1 MADERIWVRRL
12 KRRFPAGGAVRTG
25 IGDDAAVIRMPGEKD
40 WVITTDQMVEGA
52 HFLRRRQPA
61 RSVGW
66 KALARSLSDIAA
78 MRAKPRYALVALTV
92 PARLDPCWIEQFYSG
107 LGALAKRFK
116 VQVIGGDF
124 ATGPTVAAD
133 VQVIGEVERGRALL
147 RSGARPGQ
155 VIYVTGTLGLSALGE
170 ELTRRPTLSRTLR
183 GLAKAVAAKA
193 QRAHFY
199 PEARVVLARKL
210 PRTASALMDLS
221 DGLSLDLHRLCEASR
236 VGARLFRD
244 KIPCFALPSKLEG
257 RLKTSALDLALH
269 GGEDYELLFTAPRS
283 ARIPKNIAGIAVTR
297 IGETTKSRSI
307 LLCDSEGD
315 RKGTKLTPGG
325 WDHFVRAKKKS
336 KKGRRQPTMLV
347 SRK

>member
-1 MADERIWVRRL
+1 MADERTWVRRL

-92 PARLDPCWIEQFYSG
+92 PARLDSGWIEQFYSG
-107 LGALAKRFK
+107 LGALANKFK

-124 ATGPTVAAD
+124 AASPVIAAD
-133 VQVIGEVERGRALL
+133 VQVVGEVERGRALL

-155 VIYVTGTLGLSALGE
+155 VIYVTGKLGLSALGE
-170 ELTRRPTLSRTLR
+170 ELTRRRAWR
-183 GLAKAVAAKA
+183 GLAKALAAKA
-193 QRAHFY
+193 QRAHHY
-199 PEARVVLARKL
+199 PEPRVELARKL
-210 PRTASALMDLS
+210 PRTVAALMDLS

-244 KIPCFALPSKLEG
+244 RIPCVVLPTRLEAS
-257 RLKTSALDLALH
+257 LKTSALELGLH

-283 ARIPKNIAGIAVTR
+283 ARIPKNIAGISVTR
-297 IGETTKSRSI
+297 IGETTKGRSI

-315 RKGTKLTPGG
+315 REGTKLTPGG
-325 WDHFVRAKKKS
+325 WDHFARRD
-336 KKGRRQPTMLV
+336 KKGRR
-347 SRK
+347 